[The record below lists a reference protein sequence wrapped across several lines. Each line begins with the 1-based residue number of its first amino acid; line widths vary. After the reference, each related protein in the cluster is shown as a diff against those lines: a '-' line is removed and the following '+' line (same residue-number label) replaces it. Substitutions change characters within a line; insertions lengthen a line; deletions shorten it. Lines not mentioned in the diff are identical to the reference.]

1 MLSAVISE
9 RHDPLLML
17 VPLHHAIVPIS
28 GYPKNNALH
37 PLASGGAQL
46 GDAIYAWLANLMAEK
61 DIHTH

>member
-1 MLSAVISE
+1 
-9 RHDPLLML
+9 ML